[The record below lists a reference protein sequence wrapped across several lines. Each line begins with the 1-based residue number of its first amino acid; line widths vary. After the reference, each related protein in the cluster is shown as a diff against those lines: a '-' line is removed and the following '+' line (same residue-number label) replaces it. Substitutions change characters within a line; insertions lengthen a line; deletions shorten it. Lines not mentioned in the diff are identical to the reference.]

1 MILGLSKHQMQGLC
15 HLVEEK
21 HVLHSISRSFTGII
35 FNCLC
40 FARCRGIDSDCRAWP
55 SHWLF
60 RYSAWRSTS
69 IETTTNFSRN
79 RYRLS
84 YHIIGNRIVSSV
96 WSSAI
101 IESTNQRWSIL
112 QNTMIEYQNMAIC
125 TTSRWSFCF
134 CESQCV
140 GDMPLWREMNRHIM
154 CCRNWICKCSLSNP
168 AKAYSK
174 KFYLHMFDWS
184 VCWACINFYFC
195 EIRIR
200 RKNVKMMIRTFFKQQ
215 LISN

>member
-1 MILGLSKHQMQGLC
+1 MC

-21 HVLHSISRSFTGII
+21 HVLQSISRSFTGII

-140 GDMPLWREMNRHIM
+140 GDMPLWREMNRHTETGFANVLYPIRLKRIPKSFF
-154 CCRNWICKCSLSNP
+154 CICLIEVFVAHALIFTF
-168 AKAYSK
+168 AKSE
-174 KFYLHMFDWS
+174 FDEK
-184 VCWACINFYFC
+184 Y
-195 EIRIR
+195 
-200 RKNVKMMIRTFFKQQ
+200 KMMITFFKQHVD
-215 LISN
+215 SN